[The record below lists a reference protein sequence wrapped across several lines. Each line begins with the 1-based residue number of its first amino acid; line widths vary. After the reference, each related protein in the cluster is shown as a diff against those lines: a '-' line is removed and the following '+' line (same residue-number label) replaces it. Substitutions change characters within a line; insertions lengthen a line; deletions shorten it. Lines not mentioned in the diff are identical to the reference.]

1 MNLHNQFSHFHSTC
15 WPVFTLK
22 EMNECIT
29 CRTISHYV
37 AASHTKTWGKKIG
50 GKWSCIV
57 SIGNIAH
64 FTRQRMNGYIDNAEG
79 VLRHFLNKA
88 S

>member
-1 MNLHNQFSHFHSTC
+1 MNLNNQFSHFHSTC
-15 WPVFTLK
+15 WLVFTLK

-29 CRTISHYV
+29 CRTISHCA
-37 AASHTKTWGKKIG
+37 AASCTKTKEKLRE
-50 GKWSCIV
+50 WSCIV
-57 SIGNIAH
+57 SIGNIAY

-79 VLRHFLNKA
+79 ALRHFLNKA

>member
-1 MNLHNQFSHFHSTC
+1 MLQLRAQR
-15 WPVFTLK
+15 PG
-22 EMNECIT
+22 E
-29 CRTISHYV
+29 
-37 AASHTKTWGKKIG
+37 KIG

>member
-1 MNLHNQFSHFHSTC
+1 MNTLHVEQFHTVLPLHAQRRGE
-15 WPVFTLK
+15 K
-22 EMNECIT
+22 E
-29 CRTISHYV
+29 
-37 AASHTKTWGKKIG
+37 

-57 SIGNIAH
+57 SIGNRAH
-64 FTRQRMNGYIDNAEG
+64 FIQQRMNGYIDNAEG

>member
-1 MNLHNQFSHFHSTC
+1 MNALHVEQF
-15 WPVFTLK
+15 
-22 EMNECIT
+22 
-29 CRTISHYV
+29 
-37 AASHTKTWGKKIG
+37 HTMLQLRAQRPGEKIG

>member
-1 MNLHNQFSHFHSTC
+1 MNLNNQFSHFHSTC
-15 WPVFTLK
+15 WLVFTLK

-29 CRTISHYV
+29 CRTISHR
-37 AASHTKTWGKKIG
+37 AEASRTKTEG
-50 GKWSCIV
+50 GGRWREWSCIV

-79 VLRHFLNKA
+79 ALRHFLNKA